1 MKPLSN
7 FRYYLLTL
15 FGKPACDREIYK
27 TIRKFK
33 IQSIVEIGLGD
44 GKRAETMIQ
53 VAQKFSDSS
62 AIRYTGIDLFEARET
77 EPKLPLREIHK
88 KLTSTGAK
96 CQLVP
101 GDVDSAIARI
111 ANSHLRTDLIV
122 ISADDPSQRLEAG
135 WFYFPRMLHAT
146 SLVLSQGEP
155 NGRFQ
160 SQNRLDIEKRSQNCK
175 PRNRAAA

>member
-1 MKPLSN
+1 MKPLST

-27 TIRKFK
+27 AIRKLK

-44 GKRAETMIQ
+44 GQRAESMIQ
-53 VAQKFSDSS
+53 VAQKYSDPT

-122 ISADDPSQRLEAG
+122 ISANDPSQQMENG
-135 WFYFPRMLHAT
+135 WFFLPRMLHAT
-146 SLVLSQGEP
+146 SLVLSQSEP
-155 NGRFQ
+155 DGKFQ
-160 SQNRLDIEKRSQNCK
+160 SQSRLDIEKKSQSSK
-175 PRNRAAA
+175 PRHRAAA